1 MAGVISLSVALTRT
15 LAVGEANRKAFLAS
29 EHSTTTMKG
38 YIVGS
43 AAALV
48 ISAAIVI
55 IVMGVPEEAE
65 GSINYTE
72 GSWTVNETTTLS
84 DGTWQVNGSVT
95 VEGCMLTLQNAT
107 LILGNGMYHQKITVS
122 DDGRL
127 VARWSTLVGQP
138 SSRAYGYLNGDVEL
152 SNTTVKWFYCLAQ
165 QYGQLVVDNCTFEAA
180 STHIESYANL
190 TVRSSKFHDANY
202 AFIAWQTNYNLPTS
216 FISVEGSTFIDD
228 IGEADYGV
236 NVRGDYYNTPDN
248 IGIVKGCQFV
258 SLSCAVHVSN
268 FYRGSMQVVGNR
280 GLNCIQ
286 GLQID
291 RMSPATSIH
300 DNSWTLRSG
309 YNGIGVYLYDSVYL
323 HKALIWNETVTG
335 GYYGIYI
342 SNFDIT
348 LVLKGV
354 TVTDSTIGVYVLY
367 GGGKVEVR
375 NSTVM
380 GSQYDFYVYDYGS
393 ISVFNTTHNYK
404 SFVYPDYY
412 NNYRGS
418 IEESCTVAIGVVMWQ
433 SGRAITTGWTNI
445 VNETGTVLTSF
456 RNEMP
461 GTVEIPFWRVVWD
474 GTVFASSIRGA
485 FKDRGVPFYSRPI
498 PIKGVESMS
507 FTIIDDSLPWARVA
521 SPMHGDVFKTQFFK
535 VEGVCDD
542 LGSGLST
549 VQIKWGDENW
559 RDTQFDTAGVWSV
572 VIAGISDDTA
582 DVVVRVRDV
591 AGNINETVLEDITV
605 DTMMPTIT
613 VLSPKAPVNR
623 SPTTLMAMTEP
634 HARAFVNSIEVPV
647 ADNGAMVASVELLEG
662 LNKVMVS
669 VVDMA
674 GNEASAEV
682 MLTLDTIPPTL
693 RLDSPSEGAWFRTE
707 FVKVI
712 GLVSEGVTITASGET
727 FYADEGMF
735 ESTVTLKEEL
745 TLVVV
750 TAVDGAG
757 NVASE
762 SRLVHLDTAKPRL
775 SVTYPLSGSYLT
787 TPHALVRGM
796 VRDEGPVGVT
806 VGAWTAEVSGEQWS
820 CEVGLVEGRNSINV
834 VARDAAGNV
843 DSTYLD
849 LNLDTAPPQAV
860 VRLQVNGQSV
870 DPTLSTVNTRATSL
884 SLEVSLDEDCA
895 VDMNVDG
902 PSSLPAGMSN
912 LTIKLQEGLNDV
924 RIELR
929 DLAGN
934 RGAPVRFQV
943 LVDTVRP
950 VLELERA
957 GQVRTRDPDLVVS
970 GSTEPGCQVM
980 VDGVAVG
987 LLNDNTFSTVVHL
1000 NEGSNLIEITSVDA
1014 AGNSAY
1020 KNLVV
1025 DLETVKVGTSPF
1037 EGTAGGIAIG
1047 LVIGI
1052 LVALG
1057 AFGWRT
1063 RRRPAAHAAAEEPSV
1078 APTDD
1083 TPSGRTEGEREVAEP
1098 RARVDVVYP
1107 RAGVV
1112 RRRGR

>member
-38 YIVGS
+38 YIVGL
-43 AAALV
+43 AAALTTCV
-48 ISAAIVI
+48 AIAIVM
-55 IVMGVPEEAE
+55 MGAPGEVE
-65 GSINYTE
+65 GSIIYVKDP
-72 GSWTVNETTTLS
+72 WIVNETTTLS
-84 DGTWQVNGSVT
+84 NGTWQVNGSLT
-95 VEGCMLTLQNAT
+95 VDACTLTLQDAT
-107 LILGNGMYHQKITVS
+107 LIMAGGWSSNTFMVNAGAWFVS
-122 DDGRL
+122 IHSNLTGRPN
-127 VARWSTLVGQP
+127 RW
-138 SSRAYGYLNGDVEL
+138 AYAALYGDVVL
-152 SNTTVKWFYCLAQ
+152 DNTTVKAFETIEQ
-165 QYGQLVVDNCTFEAA
+165 PTGSLVVDHCTFSECG
-180 STHIESYANL
+180 THISSYSNL
-190 TVRSSKFHDANY
+190 KVRSTVFRSASYSCINWYPRSSGGPKTISIEGSSFNGSGGYTEYGIRIEGSYYDAPVCRAVVRGCEFVDINS
-202 AFIAWQTNYNLPTS
+202 AVFIYNLYSSTILVERNS
-216 FISVEGSTFIDD
+216 CERCEQGLYIDHVGKTLYIHNNDWSVEPG
-228 IGEADYGV
+228 GYGV
-236 NVRGDYYNTPDN
+236 HISDVT
-248 IGIVKGCQFV
+248 
-258 SLSCAVHVSN
+258 SLSHPLIRDETITGGDEGIYMYDINAPTDIENVT
-268 FYRGSMQVVGNR
+268 VVGA
-280 GLNCIQ
+280 
-286 GLQID
+286 D
-291 RMSPATSIH
+291 
-300 DNSWTLRSG
+300 
-309 YNGIGVYLYDSVYL
+309 
-323 HKALIWNETVTG
+323 
-335 GYYGIYI
+335 YGIYI
-342 SNFDIT
+342 SYGT
-348 LVLKGV
+348 LNVH
-354 TVTDSTIGVYVLY
+354 
-367 GGGKVEVR
+367 
-375 NSTVM
+375 NSTVN
-380 GSQYDFYVYDYGS
+380 GNRYDFYVGGAGY
-393 ISVFNTTHNYK
+393 IHLFNTTHNYRGYV
-404 SFVYPDYY
+404 SDYY
-412 NNYRGS
+412 YDEGF
-418 IEESCTVAIGVVMWQ
+418 IEETRRLGIEAAIWQ
-433 SGRAITTGWTNI
+433 SGVRIIAGRTEL
-445 VNETGTVLTSF
+445 VNETGFPLTSF
-456 RNEMP
+456 SNERP
-461 GTVEIPFWRVVWD
+461 TAVDVPVWRVMSD
-474 GTVFASSIRGA
+474 RTILASTMRGA
-485 FKDRGVPFYSRPI
+485 YSDRGTRFFSRPI
-498 PIKGVESMS
+498 PIKETDALSI
-507 FTIIDDSLPWARVA
+507 TIIDDVLPWAKVTK
-521 SPMHGDVFKTQFFK
+521 PMPGDKFKDPAFK
-535 VEGVCDD
+535 VEGLCDD
-542 LGSGLST
+542 LGSGLFK
-549 VQIKWGDENW
+549 VQLRYGDEPW
-559 RDTQFDTAGVWSV
+559 RDAQFDNAGVWSV
-572 VIAGISDDTA
+572 TLAGVQDDTA
-582 DVVVRVRDV
+582 DVVVRVSDL

-605 DTMMPTIT
+605 DTMIPSIT
-613 VLSPKAPVNR
+613 LVSPKAPVNH
-623 SPTTLMAMTEP
+623 SPATLVAMTEP
-634 HARAFVNSIEVPV
+634 HARAFVNSVEVPV
-647 ADNGAMVASVELLEG
+647 ADNGAIVASVELLEG
-662 LNKVMVS
+662 VNHVMVS
-669 VVDMA
+669 VVDRV
-674 GNEASAEV
+674 GNKASV
-682 MLTLDTIPPTL
+682 DLVLTLDTIPPTL
-693 RLDSPSEGAWFRTE
+693 RLDSPAEGAWFRTE

-775 SVTYPLSGSYLT
+775 TVAYPLSGSYLT
-787 TPHALVRGM
+787 TPHALVRGK

-834 VARDAAGNV
+834 VATDAAGNV

-849 LNLDTAPPQAV
+849 LNLDTTPPQAV
-860 VRLQVNGQSV
+860 VRLLVNGQSV
-870 DPTLSTVNTRATSL
+870 DPTMSSVNTRATSL
-884 SLEVSLDEDCA
+884 SLEVSLTEDCV

-912 LTIKLQEGLNDV
+912 LTLKLQEGLNDV
-924 RIELR
+924 LIELR

-943 LVDTVRP
+943 FVDTVRP

-1063 RRRPAAHAAAEEPSV
+1063 RRRPVAHVAAEEPSV

-1098 RARVDVVYP
+1098 RAREDVVYP